1 MSSSMELLGSSQNK
15 RDVPTSALILGYSG
29 LLPFIAGA
37 VLSHPVAAAYR
48 SFGATL
54 LIDYGAII
62 LSFMGGVHWG
72 AAMMLNGV
80 DSGKLTKS
88 VLPSLAALL
97 GILVGGPAG
106 LLILALG
113 FIGLLLY
120 DEYEVKKGQL
130 TRWYPYL
137 RRPLTTIVVI
147 SLLFGAYAQIIQT
160 I

>member
-1 MSSSMELLGSSQNK
+1 MSSSMGILGSDQNN
-15 RDVPTSALILGYSG
+15 RDVPTNALILGYSG

-37 VLSHPVAAAYR
+37 ALCHPVAAEYR
-48 SFGATL
+48 PFGATL

-72 AAMMLNGV
+72 AAMMLNGS
-80 DSGKLTKS
+80 DNGKLAKS
-88 VLPSLAALL
+88 VLPSIAALL
-97 GILVGGPAG
+97 GILVGGPVG
-106 LLILALG
+106 LLILAIG

-120 DEYEVKKGQL
+120 DESEVKKGQL

-147 SLLFGAYAQIIQT
+147 SLLLGAYAQIT
-160 I
+160 

>member
-1 MSSSMELLGSSQNK
+1 MSSSINMLAPGHNK
-15 RDVPTSALILGYSG
+15 RDVPANALILGYSG

-37 VLSHPVAAAYR
+37 ALCHPIAAEYR
-48 SFGATL
+48 PFGATL

-72 AAMMLNGV
+72 AAMMSNGG
-80 DSGKLTKS
+80 DNGKLAKS
-88 VLPSLAALL
+88 VLPSLASLV

-106 LLILALG
+106 LLILAIG

-130 TRWYPYL
+130 ARWYPYL

-147 SLLFGAYAQIIQT
+147 SLLFGAYAQSI
-160 I
+160 

>member
-1 MSSSMELLGSSQNK
+1 MSSSMGILGSDQNK
-15 RDVPTSALILGYSG
+15 RDVPTNALILGYSG
-29 LLPFIAGA
+29 LLPLIAGA
-37 VLSHPVAAAYR
+37 ALCHPVAAEYR
-48 SFGATL
+48 PFGATL

-72 AAMMLNGV
+72 AAMMLNGS
-80 DSGKLTKS
+80 DNGKLAKS

-97 GILVGGPAG
+97 GILIGGAAG
-106 LLILALG
+106 LLILAIG

-120 DEYEVKKGQL
+120 DESEVKKGQL

-147 SLLFGAYAQIIQT
+147 SLLFGAYAQIT
-160 I
+160 